1 MSIVGKRNVLAAA
14 GNAGGGAVYVD
25 DVFSTHS
32 HLGDG
37 TNAGRVVNGIDLSSR
52 GGAVWFFNRD
62 DNNADK
68 TLITTDL
75 GGVNYLKTSTQN
87 ALQTSGSTSGIQA
100 LHDDGFTVGEYGIEN
115 VNNEV
120 TVSWTFAK
128 QEKFFDVVTYTGTG
142 NARTIA
148 HNLNSVPGMI
158 WVKKTSGSSID
169 WIIYHSGSIKE
180 TNHTTT
186 IDANHEYLQLN
197 TQGGSVTST
206 GMFNGTAPTSTVF
219 SVGVNAAV
227 NNNNEQ
233 YVAYLFAHNNND
245 GIFGEDEDQD
255 IIKCGNF
262 KDDGAGNGLK
272 EYSLGFEPQWLLIKA
287 QSGAGQWLIIDTQ
300 RGWAGKSAP
309 IGDNLINT
317 KVAQNP
323 TKAELN
329 LSDKYYLTSDG
340 FAWVGDGSNLN
351 FVYVAIRRSNKP
363 ASEFTS
369 SQLFSMAAGSNT
381 HNGFRNGIITDFA
394 FAGARSGTDKYYLST
409 RSLNPGAL
417 NTINTAAQSASNFG
431 FDQKDTTGFF
441 EATGTFNGYFGW
453 GWRRTTGFCDQ
464 IIYEGTGNGN
474 RRIPHNL
481 GVIPE
486 MIWIKCLNSATPGGS
501 TANWVVGVKA
511 LSDAALA
518 AGTTPDIFLYLNS
531 QVATA
536 TALNHFGSYTFREG
550 SYSLD
555 GTTSSSE
562 SLVIG
567 NGDAVNRNGFHY
579 MAMLFASV
587 PGISKIGTYT
597 GSSSAQTIDCGF
609 SNGAKFV
616 LTKSHND
623 GGEWNMW
630 DTTRGIVAGDDKQLF
645 LNRNT
650 TEGEVDY
657 IDPHSSGFSLPNNS
671 VTNSNAQGQKY
682 IFYAIAT

>member
-1 MSIVGKRNVLAAA
+1 MAAA

-37 TNAGRVVNGIDLSSR
+37 TDAHRIVNGIDLSSR

-62 DNNADK
+62 DNNANK
-68 TLITTDL
+68 TFITTDL
-75 GGVNYLKTSTQN
+75 GGVNFLKTETQN
-87 ALQTSGSTSGIQA
+87 ALQSSGSTSGIQA

-120 TVSWTFAK
+120 TLSWTFAK

-158 WVKKTSGSSID
+158 WVKKTSGSSSD
-169 WIIYHSGSIKE
+169 WIVYHSGSIQE
-180 TNHTTT
+180 PSDHTTT
-186 IDANHEYLQLN
+186 IDAKHEYLQLN
-197 TQGGSVTST
+197 SIAASATST
-206 GMFNGTAPTSTVF
+206 GAFNSTTPTSTVF
-219 SVGVNAAV
+219 SVGVNASV

-262 KDDGAGNGLK
+262 KDDGGDKA
-272 EYSLGFEPQWLLIKA
+272 YSIGFEPQWLLIKSQTA
-287 QSGAGQWLIIDTQ
+287 NGQWQIIDTQ
-300 RGWAGKSAP
+300 RGWAGKLDA
-309 IGDNLINT
+309 IGNNAIAT

-323 TKAELN
+323 LLAELN
-329 LSDKYYLTSDG
+329 TNDKFYLTSDG
-340 FAWVGDGSNLN
+340 FGVVGSGSNVN
-351 FVYVAIRRSNKP
+351 FVFVAIRRSNKP

-369 SQLFSMAAGSNT
+369 SQLFSMAAGSSS

-394 FAGARSGTDKYYLST
+394 FAGQRSGTDKWYLSA
-409 RSLNPGAL
+409 RPLRFGYL
-417 NTINTAAQSASNFG
+417 NTANTAVRQSSNFG

-441 EATGTFNGYFGW
+441 EVTGSFNNYFGW

-464 IIYEGTGNGN
+464 IIYEGNGSGN
-474 RRIPHNL
+474 RAIYHSL
-481 GVIPE
+481 GAIPE
-486 MIWIKCLNSATPGGS
+486 MIWIKCLDSAAPGGS

-511 LSDAALA
+511 LSDVAAA
-518 AGTTPDIFLYLNS
+518 AGTTQDIFLYLNS
-531 QVATA
+531 QIATP
-536 TALNHFGSYTFREG
+536 TAGSQNFFGSYTFREG
-550 SYSLD
+550 NYTLD
-555 GTTSSSE
+555 YATNSSE
-562 SLVIG
+562 SLVLG

-623 GGEWNMW
+623 GGEWNIW
-630 DTTRGIVAGDDKQLF
+630 DTTRGIVAGDDKRLM
-645 LNRNT
+645 LNRT
-650 TEGEVDY
+650 DAEGEVDY

-671 VTNSNAQGQKY
+671 ATNSNAQGQKY